1 MIDMA
6 IANTMIRLSVAPKR
20 PATSHLL
27 LSLLRR
33 RWARKREPSYKRDS
47 EAGHWLPIS
56 GWNAHQMDLPL
67 FYGPASKL
75 DAIAGSPGVL
85 SAALDETRMP
95 ILFADSRE
103 ARKLVDPR
111 TDDKVATH

>member
-1 MIDMA
+1 
-6 IANTMIRLSVAPKR
+6 
-20 PATSHLL
+20 
-27 LSLLRR
+27 
-33 RWARKREPSYKRDS
+33 
-47 EAGHWLPIS
+47 
-56 GWNAHQMDLPL
+56 MDLPV

-75 DAIAGSPGVL
+75 DTIAGSPGVL